1 MTPELRVG
9 VVDSGHSPA
18 QQGRV
23 RGGRRF
29 YLEVEGLG
37 EAELQFD
44 PLGHGTAIIEAIDRR
59 APRAS
64 IYMAQVFDQRG
75 VTSALQIAA
84 AIHWLLE
91 QDVRLINLSLG
102 PAPGPQPVTRS
113 LRRSGGPWGAAVRIE
128 PGPGRGCV
136 PGPLPGRAA
145 GDRGRSLQCR
155 SVVLAGHPSGGFC
168 RLCARQ
174 PARPVRGQPGVRG
187 VERAYR
193 RLPGRSPRRQQLAS
207 QPMAAGQRGLPRS

>member
-1 MTPELRVG
+1 M
-9 VVDSGHSPA
+9 PA
-18 QQGRV
+18 ITDYPAFVIAVLLFLAIPGPGNLAIISSTAQGRV

-102 PAPGPQPVTRS
+102 LRQDRDPLLEVLVAAPQ
-113 LRRSGGPWGAAVRIE
+113 GGRLARVARGAVR
-128 PGPGRGCV
+128 PG
-136 PGPLPGRAA
+136 
-145 GDRGRSLQCR
+145 
-155 SVVLAGHPSGGFC
+155 
-168 RLCARQ
+168 
-174 PARPVRGQPGVRG
+174 
-187 VERAYR
+187 
-193 RLPGRSPRRQQLAS
+193 QLVQS
-207 QPMAAGQRGLPRS
+207 R